1 MLSGLL
7 SGLVLTSCSGA
18 VPLDPPDPPVNAEA
32 CSQLMA
38 QLPPTVDGQ
47 SPRDTDPSSGLTA
60 AYGDPA
66 ITVRCGVPPPD
77 TLDATSQLITAN
89 RVDWFPEELTEG
101 YLFTTYGRVTVVEVT
116 VPDDYTPEIGP
127 ATELSALVDETI
139 PLR

>member
-1 MLSGLL
+1 MTLVVALSLAA
-7 SGLVLTSCSGA
+7 CSGP
-18 VPLDPPDPPVNAEA
+18 VSVEPPDPPTHSGSCADF
-32 CSQLMA
+32 MA
-38 QLPPTVDGQ
+38 GLPDELVGQ
-47 SPRDTDPSSGLTA
+47 TSRDTDPESALTA
-60 AYGDPA
+60 AWGDPA

-77 TLDATSQLITAN
+77 TLDVTSQLITAN